1 MDIFQVRDILLS
13 YKGQNLTEK
22 YSEYG
27 YNTPSNK
34 GKFGLLIENILG
46 LNNNSIQE
54 PDFGDFE
61 LKCIP
66 LKKLKNGKLTFKE
79 TVAITMINPDN
90 IINTSF
96 SESHLYNKLKKV
108 LFVTYINDTIYDV
121 HIFEL
126 NGTIYDEVKNDY
138 DNIRKSIIMVGFP
151 SLSSSMGKYIQPRTK
166 GAGHGSISRAFYGR
180 VSFLSEIIK
189 I

>member
-13 YKGQNLTEK
+13 YKGQDLTEL
-22 YSEYG
+22 YDEYG
-27 YNTPSNK
+27 FNTPSNK

-90 IINTSF
+90 IIGFIGMIDAVNNNNKPYYLDMESGIRDNDIF
-96 SESHLYNKLKKV
+96 SIPYSGSCV
-108 LFVTYINDTIYDV
+108 
-121 HIFEL
+121 
-126 NGTIYDEVKNDY
+126 
-138 DNIRKSIIMVGFP
+138 VGFKLD
-151 SLSSSMGKYIQPRTK
+151 S
-166 GAGHGSISRAFYGR
+166 
-180 VSFLSEIIK
+180 
-189 I
+189 